1 MSRSHWTTL
10 PVQISSDFCL
20 DHQCNS
26 TIEVR
31 LTIGQKR
38 FWRSKSRSRGKE
50 WWRQRAWWNWNVR
63 IVLQRGRWWR
73 REIWTRDGMWR
84 RLDGGTFCFGFALR
98 LPRQSPE
105 RPRHRPTMTETRP
118 LSNKAH
124 NHEDHKLI
132 IVNVTQWMHLV
143 EELNDDDFWWKWG
156 CKIGLNPYLFF
167 SNKSVYASTR

>member
-1 MSRSHWTTL
+1 M
-10 PVQISSDFCL
+10 
-20 DHQCNS
+20 
-26 TIEVR
+26 
-31 LTIGQKR
+31 
-38 FWRSKSRSRGKE
+38 
-50 WWRQRAWWNWNVR
+50 R

-84 RLDGGTFCFGFALR
+84 RLDGGTFCFGFALP

-118 LSNKAH
+118 LSNKDH

-132 IVNVTQWMHLV
+132 IVNATQWMHFV

-167 SNKSVYASTR
+167 SNKSVYASTRKWELSLSRVFICLPDSNKSWYAKINDTVTQKTHKIFFSEKGNEKTTNKT

>member
-1 MSRSHWTTL
+1 M
-10 PVQISSDFCL
+10 
-20 DHQCNS
+20 
-26 TIEVR
+26 
-31 LTIGQKR
+31 
-38 FWRSKSRSRGKE
+38 
-50 WWRQRAWWNWNVR
+50 R

-105 RPRHRPTMTETRP
+105 QPRHRPTMTETRP
-118 LSNKAH
+118 LSNKDH

-167 SNKSVYASTR
+167 SNKSVYASKWELSLSRVFICLPDSNKSWYAKINDTVTQKTHKILFLK